1 MSYENQ
7 CRYNNMHGH
16 TIDLKFSSNS
26 LMRSRGK
33 DQQSDMLDKYKGRK
47 IFVYQNGIGQ
57 VSHNYDD
64 IGITRSPGNYGQVVS
79 INDDESPG
87 FYSPLKMATYH

>member
-1 MSYENQ
+1 
-7 CRYNNMHGH
+7 
-16 TIDLKFSSNS
+16 
-26 LMRSRGK
+26 MRSREK

-64 IGITRSPGNYGQVVS
+64 IGINRSPGNYGQVVS
-79 INDDESPG
+79 FNEDESPG
-87 FYSPLKMATYH
+87 FYSPLKMANYHQSNSNLISPERQTTQFSLT